1 MFEANG
7 TVLAFDPD
15 RFESDLGSEGYE
27 QGRSTVDGDGADA
40 TGVVFGIEED
50 VVGGVDG
57 RASLC
62 MGLGAWPGLRR
73 VFRMLILAEFCRVA
87 TATRFQASQSAAGKP
102 LEQLSATVLT
112 RKLH

>member
-57 RASLC
+57 
-62 MGLGAWPGLRR
+62 
-73 VFRMLILAEFCRVA
+73 
-87 TATRFQASQSAAGKP
+87 
-102 LEQLSATVLT
+102 
-112 RKLH
+112 